1 MKPNYVFKSLSTIPI
16 QFCADANLEMA
27 FSVAIDK
34 IKATTMF
41 STYNRT
47 IRDIIRAHVK
57 PISNM

>member
-1 MKPNYVFKSLSTIPI
+1 MKPSYVFQSLSIIPI
-16 QFCADANLEMA
+16 QLSADANLEMA
-27 FSVAIDK
+27 SSVAIDK

-41 STYNRT
+41 SSYNRT